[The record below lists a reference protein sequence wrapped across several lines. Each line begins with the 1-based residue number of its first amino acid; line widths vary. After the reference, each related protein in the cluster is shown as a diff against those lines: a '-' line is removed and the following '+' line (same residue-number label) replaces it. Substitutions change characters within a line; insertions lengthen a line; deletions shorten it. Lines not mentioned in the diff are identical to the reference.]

1 MIGRDIRYQA
11 LLTAPGNGSRATVSV
26 SLQDTGTGRT
36 VAGPKTCADLAFAGN
51 AATRNCGPAAASPA
65 HGRTYAV
72 VMSYRYERDG
82 RTIAS
87 TARGAAFTW

>member
-11 LLTAPGNGSRATVSV
+11 SLTAPGEGSRATISV
-26 SLQDTGTGRT
+26 SLQDAGTGRT
-36 VAGPKTCADLAFAGN
+36 VAGPKTCTDLSFGGR

-72 VMSYRYERDG
+72 VMSYRYERNG

-87 TARGAAFTW
+87 TAKGAAFTW